1 MNSTLRA
8 LNIILGLMAILII
21 FGLGYQTGKRYDIA
35 VDENDKYVTISYSV
49 NEQKM
54 RRLMSL
60 IDNHYVHDINTDS
73 LVDKTIGFV
82 MSNLDPHSVY
92 LEKRIS
98 QNMDREIKGYYV
110 GIGIQYV
117 IYRDTIVITHVDKN
131 SPNQHI
137 FKLTDRV
144 LQVGDSSVVGEAAQR
159 VGNLI
164 QGESNSNIQLTLL
177 RENDI
182 LEVEAKR
189 AAIPR
194 ASVTESFMLNEYLGY
209 VKVNRFG
216 ENTHSEFQKAL
227 AQLLDQGMQSLV
239 LDLRGNPGG
248 IMSAA
253 EKIADEFLTKDKLI
267 VFTQDNQGKKEFRYA
282 SNRGA
287 MDGQPIYVL
296 IDEGSASASEIVAG
310 AIQDNDAGVIIGRRS
325 YGKGLVQREINLG
338 DGSKLRLTT
347 AKYFTPT
354 GRSIQKPY
362 SNGIEEYNRD
372 ITARY
377 FSGEVFNKDSIKVPD
392 SLMFKTPKGRIVYGG
407 GGIIPDE
414 FVPIDSVGHGR
425 WYYEHAHQNVFNTR
439 IFEYIEN
446 NHFSLEKIKEEH
458 FIAYYNTND
467 LAVQLL
473 ANLNVEPDQ
482 FTETEFLNFKT
493 YIKAS
498 MARFLY
504 GDSAYNKIWNQRD
517 PMISRA
523 IQISE
528 AQRNDLE

>member
-8 LNIILGLMAILII
+8 LNIILGLIALLII

-35 VDENDKYVTISYSV
+35 VDENDKYVAISYSM

-92 LEKRIS
+92 LEKKIS
-98 QNMDREIKGYYV
+98 QTMDREIKGYYV

-117 IYRDTIVITHVDKN
+117 IYKDTIVITHVDKN
-131 SPNQHI
+131 TPNKNM

-144 LQVGDSSVVGEAAQR
+144 LQVGDSSVIGEAAQR

-164 QGESNSNIQLTLL
+164 QGESNSKIPLKLL
-177 RENDI
+177 RKNEI
-182 LEVEAKR
+182 IEVNATR
-189 AAIPR
+189 SVIPR
-194 ASVTESFMLNEYLGY
+194 ASVTETFMLNNHLGY

-216 ENTHSEFQKAL
+216 ENTHSEFEDAL
-227 AQLLDQGMQSLV
+227 KQLLKEGMTELV

-282 SNRGA
+282 TNRGL

-310 AIQDNDAGVIIGRRS
+310 AIQDNDAGIIIGRRS
-325 YGKGLVQREINLG
+325 YGKGLVQREISLG

-362 SNGIEEYNRD
+362 SNGTDEYNRD
-372 ITARY
+372 ISARY
-377 FSGEVFNKDSIKVPD
+377 FSGEVFNKDSIKIPD

-414 FVPIDSVGHGR
+414 FVSIDSFGRGR
-425 WYYEHAHQNVFNTR
+425 WYYEHVNQNVFNTR

-446 NHFSLEKIKEEH
+446 NHLSLEKIKEEH
-458 FIAYYNTND
+458 FIAFHNPSQ
-467 LAVQLL
+467 LAEQLL
-473 ANLNVEPDQ
+473 AELNLEPEQ
-482 FTETEFLNFKT
+482 FSEMEFLNFKT
-493 YIKAS
+493 FIKAS

-528 AQRNDLE
+528 ASK